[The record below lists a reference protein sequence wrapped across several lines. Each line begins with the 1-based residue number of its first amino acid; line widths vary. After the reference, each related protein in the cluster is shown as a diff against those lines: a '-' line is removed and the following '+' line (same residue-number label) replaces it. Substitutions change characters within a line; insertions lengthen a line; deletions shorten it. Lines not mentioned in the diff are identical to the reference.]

1 MTDQPTEHTDD
12 TAAPRGET
20 TADPAR
26 RGGGATAFDPT
37 APDRR
42 SERTEATPSE
52 PDARSE
58 PEERTQAEERTEAD
72 ERAQPAERVEAPDS
86 ADDRADAQ
94 ADEQAD
100 DARDRDATSRS
111 ASDSDEGESPEE
123 SAERERREDEERR
136 RREEEF
142 AREHDPANHDIAA
155 GEEFRQR
162 GDWTAQKAGGAQV
175 WDSEGNLVEGTE
187 DAGTLTGDDAPSA
200 DAPEATGTSA
210 NDGAERDERGERT
223 GGTDSENAANAEN
236 DRNDAGNGDEG
247 DDDRRVSSLEEVVD
261 GGYSVGS
268 AAPIDDDAMP
278 LGHPVK
284 AWHDTK
290 TYLTPDAPGY
300 EDAEPT
306 VWFLDESFA
315 QKAGF
320 TRAP

>member
-94 ADEQAD
+94 ADD
-100 DARDRDATSRS
+100 SRDRDATSRS

-236 DRNDAGNGDEG
+236 DRNDAGNADEG

-268 AAPIDDDAMP
+268 AAPIEDDAMP

-306 VWFLDESFA
+306 VWFLNESFA